1 MLCSHG
7 LFHRHADHSALPGF
21 MRFMTQVSL
30 TVGIVAL
37 IAGVGILYQRIAGT
51 AALRRLRAPGELVD
65 VGGHRL
71 HVVCSGTGRPPVL
84 LEAGIAASSLSWATV
99 QPAIARFTR
108 ACVYDRAGLAW
119 SDVPSCART
128 FDRIVDELETVLSR
142 VAPGER
148 CVLVGHSFGSFVVR
162 GYAMRHPD
170 LVAGLVLV
178 DPAIEWLTPDPE
190 QAYRL
195 RRAQWLARVGAW
207 LAHIGIPRVCL
218 ALLIG
223 GAPSAPQRFSRLF
236 GETAAQT
243 LARLVGEVRKL
254 PPETYPLMQE
264 FWSQP
269 KCYHAM
275 ADHLAA
281 LERDGAAIA
290 RIETPASIPTTVIS
304 SGNQPQE
311 QIDAQRRLAEASLS
325 GRHVLAARSTH
336 WVQFDEPGL
345 IIEAVRAIVDRDS

>member
-1 MLCSHG
+1 MMHFFL
-7 LFHRHADHSALPGF
+7 L
-21 MRFMTQVSL
+21 SL
-30 TVGIVAL
+30 IGIAL
-37 IAGVGILYQRIAGT
+37 IAGAGFVYQRLAGR
-51 AALRRLRAPGELVD
+51 AAAQRFRAPGQLVD

-71 HVVCSGTGRPPVL
+71 HLMCSGTGRPAVL
-84 LEAGIAASSLSWATV
+84 FEAGIAASSLSWATV
-99 QPAIARFTR
+99 QPATAQFTR
-108 ACVYDRAGLAW
+108 ACTYDRAGLAW

-128 FDRIVDELETVLSR
+128 FDRIVDELETVLSHA
-142 VAPGER
+142 APGER

-162 GYAMRHPD
+162 AFAMRHPD

-178 DPAIEWLTPDPE
+178 DPAIEWLSPNPE

-195 RRAQWLARVGAW
+195 RRAQFLARVGAW
-207 LAHIGIPRVCL
+207 LAHVGIPRACL

-223 GAPSAPQRFSRLF
+223 GAPAAPQRFSRLF
-236 GETAAQT
+236 GQTAAQT

-269 KCYHAM
+269 KCYRAM

-290 RIETPASIPTTVIS
+290 RIETPASIPTIVIS

-311 QIDAQRRLAEASLS
+311 QIDAQRRLADASRD
-325 GRHVLAARSTH
+325 GRHVIAAHSTH

-345 IIEAVRAIVDRDS
+345 IIEAIRAIVGRND

>member
-1 MLCSHG
+1 MLYQ
-7 LFHRHADHSALPGF
+7 F
-21 MRFMTQVSL
+21 
-30 TVGIVAL
+30 
-37 IAGVGILYQRIAGT
+37 IAGR
-51 AALRRLRAPGELVD
+51 AAARRFLAPGELID

-71 HVVCSGTGRPPVL
+71 HVSCTGAGRPPVL
-84 LEAGIAASSLSWATV
+84 LESGIAASSLSWAAV
-99 QPAIARFTR
+99 QPAVASFTR
-108 ACVYDRAGLAW
+108 ACMYDRAGLAW
-119 SDVPSCART
+119 SDVPSCPRT
-128 FDRIVDELETVLSR
+128 FDRIVDELATVLAR
-142 VAPGER
+142 VAPGEP
-148 CVLVGHSFGSFVVR
+148 CILVGHSFGSFVVR
-162 GYAMRHPD
+162 GYAMRHPHA
-170 LVAGLVLV
+170 VAGLVLV
-178 DPAIEWLTPDPE
+178 DPAIEWLTPDPDR
-190 QAYRL
+190 AYRL
-195 RRAQWLARVGAW
+195 RRAQFLARVGAW
-207 LAHIGIPRVCL
+207 LSYLGIPRACL

-223 GAPSAPQRFSRLF
+223 GAPAAPQRFSRLF
-236 GETAAQT
+236 GETVAQT

-254 PPETYPLMQE
+254 PPGTYPLMQE

-311 QIDAQRRLAEASLS
+311 QIDAQRRLAEASLT

-345 IIEAVRAIVDRDS
+345 IIEAVRAIVDPAN